1 MELPKSDLCHPAILT
16 TLADDSYFP
25 SLLARVTRMVSEW
38 HIECRGQVTRRQ
50 GTMTIK
56 SRKRSS
62 GFTLVE
68 LMIVVAIIGILAA
81 VAIPAFT
88 RYVKKSRTAEAVG
101 HLNKEWAGSLSYYE
115 TDHMGLNQTVL
126 AKQFPAP
133 SAAYAYATECGCMT
147 GQRCPGNSPTWG
159 TDQVWLALNFA
170 IPDAHNYLPGY
181 SGASTGTSATFTAYA
196 KGDLDCDATLAEFMR
211 QGGINS
217 NGDVTGS
224 YQPTV
229 VNELE

>member
-1 MELPKSDLCHPAILT
+1 
-16 TLADDSYFP
+16 
-25 SLLARVTRMVSEW
+25 
-38 HIECRGQVTRRQ
+38 
-50 GTMTIK
+50 MTIK

-115 TDHMGLNQTVL
+115 TDHMAPGGMVT
-126 AKQFPAP
+126 AKQFPGQ
-133 SAAYAYATECGCMT
+133 SAAFAYTTNCGCMA

-159 TDQVWLALNFA
+159 SDLVWLALNFS
-170 IPDAHNYLPGY
+170 IHDAHNYLPGY
-181 SGASTGTSATFTAYA
+181 SGDLTGTHAVFTAWA
-196 KGDLDCDATLAEFMR
+196 QGDLDCDSTLATFARE
-211 QGGINS
+211 GGINS

-229 VNELE
+229 TNELE